1 MSISVKEVL
10 AEKGIHPS
18 ERHLEKIEAKWAEI
32 QQLKQGLENM
42 NLNDADIALRNIP
55 GGDHIV

>member
-1 MSISVKEVL
+1 MDISAKEVL

-18 ERHLEKIEAKWAEI
+18 DQHLKKIKAKWAEI
-32 QQLKQGLENM
+32 QQLKQGLEDM
-42 NLNDADIALRNIP
+42 NLNDADMALRNIP